1 MKNNDYD
8 LIIIGAGILGAACAL
23 TVKQQKPGL
32 KMLVLEKELAAAQHQ
47 TGRNSG
53 VIHAGV
59 YYPPGSL
66 KAKFCR
72 EGLEQT
78 IAFCQQQNLPYLQCG
93 KLIVATNDAEES
105 RLQVLNK
112 RCQQN
117 DLEPI
122 WMDEAQIR
130 KKEPNIR
137 GQAGI
142 LVKHTGITDY
152 TAVTKR
158 LLGLFETLGGQV
170 LFGHDL
176 LAFED
181 SSKGLKVLTN
191 KGQFQTQQLLNCAG
205 LHADRI
211 ARKVNLQINTRILP
225 FRGEY
230 FRLPSK
236 FNNVVQHLIYPV
248 PDPTLPFLGVHLTRM
263 IDGSVTVG
271 PNAVLAFAREGY
283 TKFKISLKDTLSTL
297 SYAGFWRLLSKYPSS
312 SIRELKNSIFRMGY
326 LEQVQKYCPDI
337 GLEDLLPYPSGVRAQ
352 AVNLKGELC
361 HDFEFAQ
368 DARSLHVV
376 NAPSPAATSA
386 LPIAKHIATK
396 LVDRF

>member
-8 LIIIGAGILGAACAL
+8 LIIIGAGIVGAACAL
-23 TVKQQKPGL
+23 TLKQQKPNL
-32 KMLVLEKELAAAQHQ
+32 KILLLEKEPAAAQHQ

-78 IAFCQQQNLPYLQCG
+78 IAFCQQQSLPYIQCG
-93 KLIVATNDAEES
+93 KLIVATNDVEES
-105 RLQVLNK
+105 RLQALDK

-117 DLEPI
+117 DLAPI
-122 WMDEAQIR
+122 WMDDAQIR

-137 GQAGI
+137 GQAAI

-152 TAVTKR
+152 TSVTQR
-158 LLGLFETLGGQV
+158 LLDLFQANEGQV
-170 LFGHDL
+170 FFGHGL
-176 LAFED
+176 QAIED
-181 SSKGLKVLTN
+181 SSNGLSVLTD
-191 KGQFQTQQLLNCAG
+191 KAKFRTQQLLNCAG

-211 ARKVNLQINTRILP
+211 ATKANLQINTRIVP

-236 FNNVVQHLIYPV
+236 FNDVVQHLIYPV

-263 IDGSVTVG
+263 IDGTVTVG
-271 PNAVLAFAREGY
+271 PNAVLALAREGY
-283 TKFKISLKDTLSTL
+283 KKSKINLKDTLSTL

-312 SIRELKNSIFRMGY
+312 SMRELKNSLFRSGY
-326 LEQVQKYCPDI
+326 LKQVQKYCPDI
-337 GLEDLLPYPSGVRAQ
+337 GLKDLLPYPSGVRAQ
-352 AVNLKGELC
+352 AVNSKGELC

-386 LPIAKHIATK
+386 LPIAKHIAAK
-396 LVDRF
+396 LNDRF